1 MTDLDI
7 FIMKSEIA
15 YLRNRIE
22 ELENG
27 EVYTS
32 LIREISELRVR
43 NEMLSADSVR
53 LEDIRRIIS
62 DDNSCRL

>member
-7 FIMKSEIA
+7 YLMKSEIA
-15 YLRNRIE
+15 YLRERIK

-32 LIREISELRVR
+32 LIKEIGSLRLELDTLR
-43 NEMLSADSVR
+43 SDSVK
-53 LEDIRRIIS
+53 LEDVRRI
-62 DDNSCRL
+62 LG